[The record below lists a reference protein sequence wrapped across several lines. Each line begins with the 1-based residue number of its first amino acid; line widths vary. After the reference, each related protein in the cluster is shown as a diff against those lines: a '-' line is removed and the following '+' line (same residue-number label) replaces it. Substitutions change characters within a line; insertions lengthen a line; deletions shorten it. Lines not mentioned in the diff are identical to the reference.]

1 MGDIPATTNMVSTII
16 TNPGPGDNLAENQD
30 FNVQLQV
37 ANLNAGSF
45 TNPDVTY
52 YTAPQQLDP
61 NNKNIIGH
69 VHVTIQTLGDNL
81 APQAAPDASTFVFF
95 KGIDDAG
102 DGNGGLQAAVAGGL
116 PAGNYRVC
124 TMSAAMNHQPVNM
137 PVAQR
142 GAQDDCTKFTVG
154 GNGGA
159 AGGGNANGGAA
170 ASGTDAAAGAAQ
182 TTAAADQQ
190 QGGQQQGGQ
199 QQGGQQQGGQQGG
212 QQAATT
218 AAAQGA
224 QTTAAQQ
231 GGQQATSA
239 QAAQGA
245 QTTAAQ
251 QGGQQGDQQQGGQQ
265 ATSAQAAQGAQTTAA
280 QGDPQAAAGQGNQF
294 SGFGGFGQGGQRRQ
308 AQWGP
313 RRHRFQG
320 RPYIV

>member
-16 TNPGPGDNLAENQD
+16 TNPAPGDNLAANQD
-30 FNVQLQV
+30 FNVKLQV
-37 ANLNAGSF
+37 ANLNAGVF

-124 TMSAAMNHQPVNM
+124 TMSAAMNHQPVTM

-182 TTAAADQQ
+182 TTAAA
-190 QGGQQQGGQ
+190 GQQQGGQ

-212 QQAATT
+212 QQ
-218 AAAQGA
+218 
-224 QTTAAQQ
+224 Q
-231 GGQQATSA
+231 GGQQASTTV
-239 QAAQGA
+239 AAQGA

-251 QGGQQGDQQQGGQQ
+251 QGGQQGGQQ
-265 ATSAQAAQGAQTTAA
+265 ATTTQAAQGAQTTAA
-280 QGDPQAAAGQGNQF
+280 QGGAAADQGNQF
-294 SGFGGFGQGGQRRQ
+294 GGFGGQGGSRRQ
-308 AQWGP
+308 AQWGQWGP

-320 RPYIV
+320 RPYVV